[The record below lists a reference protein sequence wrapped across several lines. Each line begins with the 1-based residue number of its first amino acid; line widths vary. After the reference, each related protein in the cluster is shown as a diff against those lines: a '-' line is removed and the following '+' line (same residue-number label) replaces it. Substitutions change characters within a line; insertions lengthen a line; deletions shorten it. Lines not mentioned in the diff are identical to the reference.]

1 MFLYLALKVLLLVC
15 MYVCYGGGGICAEVR
30 GQLYGIDFL
39 FLPLFEFWG
48 LNSGHQAC
56 IASVVTYWAIPLA
69 LHIGF

>member
-1 MFLYLALKVLLLVC
+1 
-15 MYVCYGGGGICAEVR
+15 
-30 GQLYGIDFL
+30 
-39 FLPLFEFWG
+39 LPLFEFWG

>member
-1 MFLYLALKVLLLVC
+1 VNININSMKENVLIFGFKSFTTGV
-15 MYVCYGGGGICAEVR
+15 YVCVLRGGGGICAEVR

-56 IASVVTYWAIPLA
+56 IASVVTY
-69 LHIGF
+69 